1 MEEGGE
7 GVKKK
12 KDRKMEP
19 TQPFIPQTGND
30 QHSVSEEME
39 TKMDTTAHCW

>member
-1 MEEGGE
+1 MEREL
-7 GVKKK
+7 KKK